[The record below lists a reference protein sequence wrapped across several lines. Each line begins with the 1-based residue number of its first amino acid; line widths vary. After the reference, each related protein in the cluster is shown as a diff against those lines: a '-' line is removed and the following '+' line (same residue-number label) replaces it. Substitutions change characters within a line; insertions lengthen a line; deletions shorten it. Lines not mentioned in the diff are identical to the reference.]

1 MGLEKDYD
9 IEQHSPSDRYSG
21 EKLPPIDS
29 DATEGVPGESFEIGD
44 SLYAKMQRAVGK
56 YGVEQRGIER
66 VPENERTDS
75 SLVKVGTMVFTS
87 AKFETCE
94 HKR

>member
-1 MGLEKDYD
+1 MGYAEDYD

-21 EKLPPIDS
+21 EKVPPIDT
-29 DATEGVPGESFEIGD
+29 DATEGVPGESFEIGN
-44 SLYAKMQRAVGK
+44 SLYARIQRTVGK

-75 SLVKVGTMVFTS
+75 SLVKVGTMV
-87 AKFETCE
+87 
-94 HKR
+94 